1 MLNSLEIPQDQ
12 KNRATILSKNI
23 NTGYIPE
30 ENKSANWKG
39 IQSTNSF
46 IAALFTTAKILKQPK
61 CLSIDT

>member
-1 MLNSLEIPQDQ
+1 MEVPQNQ
-12 KNRATILSKNI
+12 KNRATILSRNT

-30 ENKSANWKG
+30 ENKSVNWKS